1 MYSISAGYVH
11 LPIRILLHAFLS
23 RGFLIQRFPEDSALR
38 EECLMFVQHVMLSE
52 LLGVGGVGRQELVF
66 AAFERL
72 PLHLPR
78 GPSFHLAKGEQ
89 LALHSETEFCKEM
102 ALKITTMSISANGAR
117 YGLISKGEGSSMQ
130 PLRKKC
136 PCHM

>member
-1 MYSISAGYVH
+1 MRLFDSEI
-11 LPIRILLHAFLS
+11 
-23 RGFLIQRFPEDSALR
+23 FPEDSALR
-38 EECLMFVQHVMLSE
+38 EECLMFVEHVMLSE
-52 LLGVGGVGRQELVF
+52 LLGAGGLGRRGGGGQGELVF

-78 GPSFHLAKGEQ
+78 GPSFHLAKEEQ
-89 LALHSETEFCKEM
+89 PALHSETEFCKEM
-102 ALKITTMSISANGAR
+102 ALKITTMSISANGAQ

-136 PCHM
+136 PCHT